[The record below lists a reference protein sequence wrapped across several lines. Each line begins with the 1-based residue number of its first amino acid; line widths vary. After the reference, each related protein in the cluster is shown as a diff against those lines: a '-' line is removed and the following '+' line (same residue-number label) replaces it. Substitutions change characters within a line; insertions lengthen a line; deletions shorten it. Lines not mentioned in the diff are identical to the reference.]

1 MDVSDDLL
9 TAKEAAILLG
19 LSDAT
24 IRRAATDGELRVASQ
39 TARGG
44 PLFTREDLEVYA
56 AARAAGGPPG
66 SPPPAAAS
74 PSEPTPAGVRLAER
88 LADSLLRYSD
98 GERRAV
104 EMERRSWLEQRTA
117 DRLMF
122 EQLRA
127 GDRAHLETVVSGLR
141 ETNALL
147 IGQLQQARARVSEL
161 EARSEEIVRTRE
173 DLLNERAL
181 RDLMVEK
188 ERAEQKRMD
197 AGLRTLQDYAP
208 VVAAKFGLGSV
219 DAPSADLVSTL
230 KLSEALFSK
239 LSLDD
244 LLAMQALITE
254 KHGEQ
259 AGLQFQTLCEK
270 MHPVMRHLAEQEK
283 GAPKD
288 DQN

>member
-1 MDVSDDLL
+1 M
-9 TAKEAAILLG
+9 KEAALVLG
-19 LSDAT
+19 VSEAT
-24 IRRAATDGELRVASQ
+24 VRRWVADGELRAASQ
-39 TARGG
+39 TPRGG
-44 PLFTREDLEVYA
+44 PLFVREELEA
-56 AARAAGGPPG
+56 FAGARAAAAPPG
-66 SPPPAAAS
+66 APSAVASSAATG
-74 PSEPTPAGVRLAER
+74 SEGVRLAER

-98 GERRAV
+98 GERTAV
-104 EMERRSWLEQRTA
+104 ERERRSWLEQRTA

-127 GDRAHLETVVSGLR
+127 GDRVHLEAVVSGLR

-173 DLLNERAL
+173 DLLNERAF

-219 DAPSADLVSTL
+219 EASADVVSTL
-230 KLSEALFSK
+230 KLGEAVFAK

-244 LLAMQALITE
+244 LLAVQGLITE